1 MDRKAVYMRND
12 VLFINVIIV
21 ITFLYSLIQGVQLIF
36 MGGRVEKT
44 DAEIIKTRYA
54 NKNGTNFRNSQ
65 WAVVKY
71 KADGRN
77 IVSDNMIQVSMYAKE
92 GDTVMVK
99 YYKNNPQRLAVF
111 SAKRCVTAFIITCVF
126 IIIRVLMQ

>member
-1 MDRKAVYMRND
+1 MDRKAGYMRND
-12 VLFINVIIV
+12 VLFINTIIV
-21 ITFLYSLIQGVQLIF
+21 ITLLYSLIQWGQLIF
-36 MGGRVEKT
+36 MGGRVEKA

-54 NKNGTNFRNSQ
+54 NKNGTHFRNSQ

-71 KADGRN
+71 KAEGRN

-126 IIIRVLMQ
+126 IIIRVIIQ

>member
-12 VLFINVIIV
+12 VLFINAIIV
-21 ITFLYSLIQGVQLIF
+21 ITLLYSLIQGCQLIF
-36 MGGRVEKT
+36 MGGRVEKA
-44 DAEIIKTRYA
+44 DAKIIKTRYV

-65 WAVVKY
+65 WAVVAY

-111 SAKRCVTAFIITCVF
+111 SAKRCVTAFIITCIF
-126 IIIRVLMQ
+126 IIIRVRMQ

>member
-1 MDRKAVYMRND
+1 MDRKAGYMRND
-12 VLFINVIIV
+12 VLFINTIIV
-21 ITFLYSLIQGVQLIF
+21 ITLLYSLIQWGQLIF
-36 MGGRVEKT
+36 MGGRVEKA

-54 NKNGTNFRNSQ
+54 NKNGTHFRNSQ

-71 KADGRN
+71 KAEGRN
-77 IVSDNMIQVSMYAKE
+77 IVSDNMIQVSIYAKE

-126 IIIRVLMQ
+126 IIIRVIMQ

>member
-1 MDRKAVYMRND
+1 MDRKAGYMRND
-12 VLFINVIIV
+12 VLFINAIIV
-21 ITFLYSLIQGVQLIF
+21 ITLLYSLIQWGQLIF
-36 MGGRVEKT
+36 MGGRVEKA

-71 KADGRN
+71 KAEGRN

-111 SAKRCVTAFIITCVF
+111 SAKRCVTAFIITGVF
-126 IIIRVLMQ
+126 IIIRVIMQ

>member
-1 MDRKAVYMRND
+1 MDRKAGYMRND
-12 VLFINVIIV
+12 VLFINAIIV
-21 ITFLYSLIQGVQLIF
+21 ITLLYSLIQWGQLIF
-36 MGGRVEKT
+36 MGGRVEKS

-71 KADGRN
+71 KAEGRN

-111 SAKRCVTAFIITCVF
+111 SAKRCVTAFIITGVF
-126 IIIRVLMQ
+126 IIIRVIMQ

>member
-1 MDRKAVYMRND
+1 
-12 VLFINVIIV
+12 
-21 ITFLYSLIQGVQLIF
+21 
-36 MGGRVEKT
+36 MGGRVEKA

-54 NKNGTNFRNSQ
+54 NKNGTHFRNSQ

-71 KADGRN
+71 KAEGRN

-92 GDTVMVK
+92 GDMVMVK
-99 YYKNNPQRLAVF
+99 YYKNNPQKLAVF
-111 SAKRCVTAFIITCVF
+111 SVKKCVTAFIITCVF

>member
-12 VLFINVIIV
+12 VLFINAIIV
-21 ITFLYSLIQGVQLIF
+21 ITLLYSLIQGCQLIF
-36 MGGRVEKT
+36 MGGRVEEA
-44 DAEIIKTRYA
+44 DAKIIKTRYA

-65 WAVVKY
+65 WAVVAY

>member
-1 MDRKAVYMRND
+1 MRND

-21 ITFLYSLIQGVQLIF
+21 ITLLYSLIQGCQLIF
-36 MGGRVEKT
+36 MGSRVEEV
-44 DAEIIKTRYA
+44 DAKIIKTRYA

-65 WAVVKY
+65 WAVVAY

-111 SAKRCVTAFIITCVF
+111 SAKRCVTA
-126 IIIRVLMQ
+126 L

>member
-1 MDRKAVYMRND
+1 MDRKAGYMRND
-12 VLFINVIIV
+12 VLFINAIIV
-21 ITFLYSLIQGVQLIF
+21 ITLLYSLIQWGQLIF
-36 MGGRVEKT
+36 MGGRVEKA

-54 NKNGTNFRNSQ
+54 NKNGTHFRNSQ

-71 KADGRN
+71 KAEGRN

-126 IIIRVLMQ
+126 IIIRVIMQ

>member
-12 VLFINVIIV
+12 VLFINAIIV
-21 ITFLYSLIQGVQLIF
+21 ITLLYSLIQGAQLIF
-36 MGGRVEKT
+36 MGSMGEKA
-44 DAEIIKTRYA
+44 DAKIIKTRYA

-71 KADGRN
+71 KVEGRN

-111 SAKRCVTAFIITCVF
+111 SVKRCVTAFIITCVF

>member
-12 VLFINVIIV
+12 VLFINAIIV
-21 ITFLYSLIQGVQLIF
+21 ITLLYSLIQGIQLIF
-36 MGGRVEKT
+36 MGSMVEKA

-71 KADGRN
+71 KAEDRN

-92 GDTVMVK
+92 GDMVMVK
-99 YYKNNPQRLAVF
+99 YYKNNPQKLAVF
-111 SAKRCVTAFIITCVF
+111 SVKKCVTAFIITCVF

>member
-1 MDRKAVYMRND
+1 
-12 VLFINVIIV
+12 
-21 ITFLYSLIQGVQLIF
+21 
-36 MGGRVEKT
+36 MGGRVEKA

-54 NKNGTNFRNSQ
+54 NKNGTHFRNSQ

-71 KADGRN
+71 KAEGRN

-99 YYKNNPQRLAVF
+99 YYKNNPQNDLLYF
-111 SAKRCVTAFIITCVF
+111 LHKRCVTAFIITCVF
-126 IIIRVLMQ
+126 IIIRVIIQ

>member
-1 MDRKAVYMRND
+1 MDRKAGYMRND
-12 VLFINVIIV
+12 VLFINAIIV
-21 ITFLYSLIQGVQLIF
+21 ITLLYSLIQWGQLIF
-36 MGGRVEKT
+36 MGGRVEKA
-44 DAEIIKTRYA
+44 DAEIIKTRYD
-54 NKNGTNFRNSQ
+54 NKNGTHFRNSQ

-71 KADGRN
+71 KAEGRN

-126 IIIRVLMQ
+126 IIIRVIMQ

>member
-12 VLFINVIIV
+12 VLFINAIIV
-21 ITFLYSLIQGVQLIF
+21 ITLLYSLIQGCQLIF
-36 MGGRVEKT
+36 MGGRVEKA
-44 DAEIIKTRYA
+44 DAKIIKTRYV

-65 WAVVKY
+65 WAVVAY

-111 SAKRCVTAFIITCVF
+111 SVKRCVTALIITCVF

>member
-1 MDRKAVYMRND
+1 MDRKAGYMRND
-12 VLFINVIIV
+12 VLFINAIIV
-21 ITFLYSLIQGVQLIF
+21 ITLLYSLIQWGQLIF
-36 MGGRVEKT
+36 MGGRVEKA
-44 DAEIIKTRYA
+44 DAEMIKTRYA
-54 NKNGTNFRNSQ
+54 NKNGTHFRNSQ

-71 KADGRN
+71 KAEGRN

-111 SAKRCVTAFIITCVF
+111 SAKRCVTAFIITDVF
-126 IIIRVLMQ
+126 IIIRVIMQ

>member
-21 ITFLYSLIQGVQLIF
+21 ITLLYSLIQGVQLIF
-36 MGGRVEKT
+36 MGGMVEKA
-44 DAEIIKTRYA
+44 DAKIIKTRYA

-65 WAVVKY
+65 WAVVAE

-77 IVSDNMIQVSMYAKE
+77 SVSDTMIQVSMYAKE

>member
-1 MDRKAVYMRND
+1 MNRKAGYMRND
-12 VLFINVIIV
+12 VLFINAIIV
-21 ITFLYSLIQGVQLIF
+21 ITLLYSLIQWGQLIF
-36 MGGRVEKT
+36 MGGRVEKA

-71 KADGRN
+71 KAEGRN

-126 IIIRVLMQ
+126 IIIRVIMQ

>member
-1 MDRKAVYMRND
+1 MDRKAGYMRND
-12 VLFINVIIV
+12 VLFINAIIV
-21 ITFLYSLIQGVQLIF
+21 ITLIYSLIQWGQLIF
-36 MGGRVEKT
+36 MGGRVEKA

-71 KADGRN
+71 KAEGRN

-111 SAKRCVTAFIITCVF
+111 SAKRCVTAFIITGVF
-126 IIIRVLMQ
+126 IIIRVIMQ

>member
-12 VLFINVIIV
+12 VLFINAIIV
-21 ITFLYSLIQGVQLIF
+21 ITLLYSLIQGGQLIF
-36 MGGRVEKT
+36 MGGRVEKA

-54 NKNGTNFRNSQ
+54 NKNGTHFRNSQ

-71 KADGRN
+71 KAEGRN

-99 YYKNNPQRLAVF
+99 YYKNNPQKLAVF
-111 SAKRCVTAFIITCVF
+111 SVKKCVTAFIITCVF
-126 IIIRVLMQ
+126 IIIRVIIQ

>member
-12 VLFINVIIV
+12 VLFINAIIV
-21 ITFLYSLIQGVQLIF
+21 ITLLYSLIQGCQLIF
-36 MGGRVEKT
+36 MGGRVEKA
-44 DAEIIKTRYA
+44 DAKIIKTRYV
-54 NKNGTNFRNSQ
+54 NKNGSNFRNSQ
-65 WAVVKY
+65 WAVVAY

-111 SAKRCVTAFIITCVF
+111 SAKRCVTAFIITCIF

>member
-12 VLFINVIIV
+12 VLFINAIIV
-21 ITFLYSLIQGVQLIF
+21 ITLLYSLIQGSQLIF
-36 MGGRVEKT
+36 MGGRVEKA

-54 NKNGTNFRNSQ
+54 NKNGTHFRNSQ

-71 KADGRN
+71 KAEGRN

-126 IIIRVLMQ
+126 IIIRVIMQ

>member
-1 MDRKAVYMRND
+1 MDRKAGYMRND
-12 VLFINVIIV
+12 VLFINAIIV
-21 ITFLYSLIQGVQLIF
+21 ITLLYSLIQWGQLIF
-36 MGGRVEKT
+36 MGGRVEKA

-71 KADGRN
+71 KAEGRN

-126 IIIRVLMQ
+126 IIIRVIMQ

>member
-1 MDRKAVYMRND
+1 MRND

-21 ITFLYSLIQGVQLIF
+21 ITLLYSLIQVIQLIF
-36 MGGRVEKT
+36 MGSRVEEA

-65 WAVVKY
+65 WAVVAY

-77 IVSDNMIQVSMYAKE
+77 IVSDN
-92 GDTVMVK
+92 T
-99 YYKNNPQRLAVF
+99 L
-111 SAKRCVTAFIITCVF
+111 
-126 IIIRVLMQ
+126 

>member
-1 MDRKAVYMRND
+1 MRND

-21 ITFLYSLIQGVQLIF
+21 ITFLYSLIQVIQLIF
-36 MGGRVEKT
+36 MGSRVEET

-65 WAVVKY
+65 WAVVAY

-77 IVSDNMIQVSMYAKE
+77 IVSDNTLQVSLYAKE
-92 GDTVMVK
+92 GDMVKVK

-111 SAKRCVTAFIITCVF
+111 SVKRCVTAFIITCVF

>member
-12 VLFINVIIV
+12 VLFINAIIV
-21 ITFLYSLIQGVQLIF
+21 ITLLYSLIQGIQLIF
-36 MGGRVEKT
+36 MGSMVEKA

-54 NKNGTNFRNSQ
+54 NFRNSQ

-71 KADGRN
+71 KAEGRN

-92 GDTVMVK
+92 GDMVMVK
-99 YYKNNPQRLAVF
+99 YYKNNPQKLAVF
-111 SAKRCVTAFIITCVF
+111 SVKKCVTAFIITCVF

>member
-21 ITFLYSLIQGVQLIF
+21 ITLLYSLIQGCQLIF
-36 MGGRVEKT
+36 MGGRVEKA
-44 DAEIIKTRYA
+44 DAKIIKTRYV

-65 WAVVKY
+65 WAVVAY

-92 GDTVMVK
+92 GDMVMVK
-99 YYKNNPQRLAVF
+99 YYKNNPQKLAVF
-111 SAKRCVTAFIITCVF
+111 SVKKCVTAFIITCVF

>member
-1 MDRKAVYMRND
+1 MDRKAGYMRND
-12 VLFINVIIV
+12 VLFINAIIV
-21 ITFLYSLIQGVQLIF
+21 ITLLYSLIQWGQLIF
-36 MGGRVEKT
+36 MGGRVEKA

-54 NKNGTNFRNSQ
+54 NKNGTHFRNSQ

-71 KADGRN
+71 KAEGRN

-111 SAKRCVTAFIITCVF
+111 SAKRCVTAFIITGVF
-126 IIIRVLMQ
+126 IIIRVIMQ

>member
-21 ITFLYSLIQGVQLIF
+21 ITLLYSLIQGCQLIF
-36 MGGRVEKT
+36 MGGRVEKA
-44 DAEIIKTRYA
+44 DAKIIKTRYV

-65 WAVVKY
+65 WAVVAY

-111 SAKRCVTAFIITCVF
+111 SAKRCVTAFIITCIF

>member
-12 VLFINVIIV
+12 VLFINAIIV
-21 ITFLYSLIQGVQLIF
+21 ITLLYSLIQGIQLIF
-36 MGGRVEKT
+36 MGSMVEKA

-71 KADGRN
+71 KAEVRN
-77 IVSDNMIQVSMYAKE
+77 TLSYNMIQVSMYAKE
-92 GDTVMVK
+92 GDMVMVK
-99 YYKNNPQRLAVF
+99 YYKNNPQKLAVF
-111 SAKRCVTAFIITCVF
+111 SVKKCVTAFIITCVF

>member
-12 VLFINVIIV
+12 VLFINAIIV
-21 ITFLYSLIQGVQLIF
+21 ITLLYSLIQGGQLIF
-36 MGGRVEKT
+36 MGGRVEKA

-54 NKNGTNFRNSQ
+54 NKNGTHFRNSQ

-99 YYKNNPQRLAVF
+99 Y
-111 SAKRCVTAFIITCVF
+111 
-126 IIIRVLMQ
+126 

>member
-1 MDRKAVYMRND
+1 MDRKAGYMRND
-12 VLFINVIIV
+12 VLFINAIIV
-21 ITFLYSLIQGVQLIF
+21 ITLLYSLIQWGQLIF
-36 MGGRVEKT
+36 IGGRVEKA

-71 KADGRN
+71 KAEGRN

-111 SAKRCVTAFIITCVF
+111 SAKRCVTAFIITGVF
-126 IIIRVLMQ
+126 IIIRVIMQ

>member
-1 MDRKAVYMRND
+1 MDRKARYMRND

-36 MGGRVEKT
+36 MGGRVEKA

-54 NKNGTNFRNSQ
+54 NKNGTHFRNSQ

-71 KADGRN
+71 KAEGRN

-111 SAKRCVTAFIITCVF
+111 SAKRCVTAFIITGVF
-126 IIIRVLMQ
+126 IIIRVIMQ

>member
-1 MDRKAVYMRND
+1 
-12 VLFINVIIV
+12 
-21 ITFLYSLIQGVQLIF
+21 
-36 MGGRVEKT
+36 MGGRVEKA

-54 NKNGTNFRNSQ
+54 NKNGTHFRNSQ

-71 KADGRN
+71 KAEGRN

-111 SAKRCVTAFIITCVF
+111 SAKRCVTAFIITGVF
-126 IIIRVLMQ
+126 IIIRVIMQ

>member
-12 VLFINVIIV
+12 VLFINAIIV
-21 ITFLYSLIQGVQLIF
+21 ITLLYSLIQGGQLIF
-36 MGGRVEKT
+36 MGGRVEKA
-44 DAEIIKTRYA
+44 DAKIIKTRYA

-65 WAVVKY
+65 WAVVAY

-99 YYKNNPQRLAVF
+99 YYKNNPQKLAVF
-111 SAKRCVTAFIITCVF
+111 SVKKCVTAFIITCVF

>member
-1 MDRKAVYMRND
+1 
-12 VLFINVIIV
+12 
-21 ITFLYSLIQGVQLIF
+21 
-36 MGGRVEKT
+36 MGGKVEKA

-77 IVSDNMIQVSMYAKE
+77 IVSDNMIRYQCMPKK
-92 GDTVMVK
+92 GI
-99 YYKNNPQRLAVF
+99 Q
-111 SAKRCVTAFIITCVF
+111 
-126 IIIRVLMQ
+126 

>member
-21 ITFLYSLIQGVQLIF
+21 ITLLYSLIQGIQLIF
-36 MGGRVEKT
+36 MGSRVEEA
-44 DAEIIKTRYA
+44 DAKIIKTRYA

-65 WAVVKY
+65 WAVVAY

-99 YYKNNPQRLAVF
+99 YYKNNPQKLAVF
-111 SAKRCVTAFIITCVF
+111 SVKKCVTAFIITCVF